1 MNYKS
6 EITWLSHTYTNA
18 LKKMTD
24 KEIRGYLVYL
34 TDSVIEVD
42 SVPDVSAG

>member
-34 TDSVIEVD
+34 TEDAI
-42 SVPDVSAG
+42 DVERV